1 MNSVLQGADWLARR
15 VSGKTA
21 VHATRWMGI
30 SRRWTWCSRAVE
42 IAGPDVNSR
51 GVRVFH
57 REYRTVSAGIGVP
70 LLHSLQMVPYATPEG

>member
-21 VHATRWMGI
+21 VLATGGWEFQGGGR
-30 SRRWTWCSRAVE
+30 RAVE

-51 GVRVFH
+51 GCEGLSQRV
-57 REYRTVSAGIGVP
+57 
-70 LLHSLQMVPYATPEG
+70 